1 MPCRPDG
8 LQSSVTAV
16 PYCGVYDQNGR
27 EVLANGLNRRIV
39 GYFTSWRTGAGGT
52 PSYLVNNI
60 PWDKITHV
68 NYAFAA
74 VDTATSKLALGT
86 GPDNPDTGM
95 TWPNNP
101 AAAMDASL
109 PYNGH
114 FNLLAQYKRKYPG
127 VKVMLS
133 VGGWAGSGGFY
144 TATTNADGSL
154 NSAGIDTLADSMV
167 VFLRKYPFF
176 DGIDI
181 DYEHP
186 TTNNEAGNPLDFAL
200 SKPRLAGLMKT
211 YNVLLERVRTKL
223 DNAAVADKKYYM
235 LTIAGSASA
244 WILRGEENLS
254 GLKYL
259 DYASL
264 MSYDLHGGWNQYVG
278 PNAAL
283 FDDGN
288 DAELRAGNA
297 YQFGNIGYLNT
308 DWSYRYY
315 RGALQAGRI
324 NIGVPYY
331 TRGWKNVNGG
341 TNGLWGTTA
350 LVNSTVTCAGV
361 KTCGEGAVGID
372 NLWHDLDTNGQPVPG
387 GGNPLWHALNLQN
400 AIVPDYLDAYKVTEK
415 TLTGTYAAHYSATM
429 AAPWLWNATKR
440 VFLSTET
447 AQSIDAKTK
456 YIVDNNIGGIMIWEL
471 AGDYAWH
478 ATKNG
483 GRGEYFM
490 GNTLTTNIFNAF
502 KLAGPY
508 GNLRAEGP
516 MPASSAKVSIELGG
530 WKMGDSNFPINPVM
544 TLTNKSTKTIP
555 GGTVVEFSYPVSAPA
570 NMSDQS
576 GYGLMVTLAGYTGPN
591 NIGGFKAN
599 FNKAKFTIPAWQSLP
614 PGGSLSL
621 TLNYQLPISG
631 PSAYV
636 ITVGGVRYALA
647 DEYPELPV
655 GLQ

>member
-1 MPCRPDG
+1 M
-8 LQSSVTAV
+8 
-16 PYCGVYDQNGR
+16 PYCGVYDANGR
-27 EVLANGLNRRIV
+27 EVLAHGLNRRIV
-39 GYFTSWRTGAGGT
+39 GYFTSWRTGVDGT

-74 VDTATSKLALGT
+74 VDPATSKLLIGS
-86 GPDNPDTGM
+86 GPTNPDTGLS
-95 TWPNNP
+95 WPNNP
-101 AAAMDASL
+101 AAAMDPSL
-109 PYNGH
+109 PYKGH
-114 FNLLAQYKRKYPG
+114 FNLLAQYKRKHPD
-127 VKVMLS
+127 VKIMLS

-167 VFLRKYPFF
+167 AFLRQYRFF

-186 TTNNEAGNPLDFAL
+186 TTNNEAGNPLDFNM
-200 SKPRLAGLMKT
+200 SKPRLAGLMKS

-223 DNAAVADKKYYM
+223 DTAAVADKKYYM

-297 YQFGNIGYLNT
+297 YQFANIGYLNV

-324 NIGVPYY
+324 NLGVPYY
-331 TRGWKNVNGG
+331 TRGWKNVTGG
-341 TNGLWGTTA
+341 TNGLWGTTG
-350 LVNSTVTCAGV
+350 LISSTVTCAGV

-372 NLWHDLDTNGQPVPG
+372 NLWHDLDSTGQAIPG
-387 GGNPLWHALNLQN
+387 GGNPLWHALNLEK
-400 AIVPDYLDAYKVTEK
+400 AILPDYLDAYKVTDK
-415 TLTGTYAAHYSATM
+415 TLRGTYQPNYSATM
-429 AAPWLWNATKR
+429 AAPWLWNPTTK

-447 AQSIDAKTK
+447 AQSMDAKAR
-456 YIVDNNIGGIMIWEL
+456 YIVDNNVGGIMIWEM
-471 AGDYAWH
+471 AGDYAWD
-478 ATKNG
+478 ASKNG
-483 GRGEYFM
+483 GKGQYVM
-490 GNTLTTNIFNAF
+490 GNTLTTNTFNTF
-502 KLAGPY
+502 KTAGPY
-508 GNLRAEGP
+508 GNKRAETAV
-516 MPASSAKVSIELGG
+516 PASSAKVSIEVGG
-530 WKMGDSNFPINPVM
+530 WKMGDSNYPINPVM
-544 TLTNKSTKTIP
+544 TVTNKSATTIP
-555 GGTVVEFSYPVSAPA
+555 GGSVVEFSYPVAAPA

-576 GYGLMVTLAGYTGPN
+576 GYGLKVIAAGYNGPN
-591 NIGGFKAN
+591 NIGGFKAT
-599 FNKAKFTIPAWQSLP
+599 FNRAQFTIPTWQALA
-614 PGGSLSL
+614 PGASVSL

-636 ITVGGVRYALA
+636 ITVGGKRYALA

-655 GLQ
+655 ALP

>member
-1 MPCRPDG
+1 MPN
-8 LQSSVTAV
+8 V
-16 PYCGVYDQNGR
+16 PYCGVYDANGR
-27 EVLANGLNRRIV
+27 EVLAHGLNRRIV
-39 GYFTSWRTGAGGT
+39 GYFTSWRTGKDGT

-74 VDTATSKLALGT
+74 VDPATSKLLLGS
-86 GPDNPDTGM
+86 GPANPDTGL
-95 TWPNNP
+95 TWPENP
-101 AAAMDASL
+101 AAAMDPSL
-109 PYNGH
+109 PYKGH
-114 FNLLAQYKRKYPG
+114 FNMLAQYKRKHPD
-127 VKVMLS
+127 VKIMLS

-167 VFLRKYPFF
+167 AFLRQYRFF

-186 TTNNEAGNPLDFAL
+186 TTNNEAGNPLDFGM
-200 SKPRLAGLMKT
+200 SKPRLAGLMKS

-223 DNAAVADKKYYM
+223 DTAAVADKKYYM

-297 YQFGNIGYLNT
+297 YQFANIGYLNV

-324 NIGVPYY
+324 NLGVPYY

-350 LVNSTVTCAGV
+350 LVSSTVTCAGV

-372 NLWHDLDTNGQPVPG
+372 NLWHDLDVNGQAIPG
-387 GGNPLWHALNLQN
+387 GGNPLWHALNLEK
-400 AIVPDYLDAYKVTEK
+400 AILPDYLDAYKVTDK
-415 TLTGTYAAHYSATM
+415 TLRGTYQPNYSATM
-429 AAPWLWNATKR
+429 AAPWLWNPTTR

-447 AQSIDAKTK
+447 AQSMDAKAR
-456 YIVDNNIGGIMIWEL
+456 YIVDNNVGGIMIWEM
-471 AGDYAWH
+471 AGDYAWD
-478 ATKNG
+478 ASKNG
-483 GRGEYFM
+483 GKGQYVM
-490 GNTLTTNIFNAF
+490 GNTLTTNTFNTF
-502 KLAGPY
+502 KAAGPY
-508 GNLRAEGP
+508 GNKRAETAV
-516 MPASSAKVSIELGG
+516 PASSAKVSIELGG
-530 WKMGDSNFPINPVM
+530 WKLGDSNFPINPVM
-544 TLTNKSTKTIP
+544 TVTNNSATTIP
-555 GGTVVEFSYPVSAPA
+555 GGSVVEFSYPVSAPA

-576 GYGLMVTLAGYTGPN
+576 GYGLKVTAAGYTGPN

-599 FNKAKFTIPAWQSLP
+599 FNRAQFTIPAWQALA
-614 PGGSLSL
+614 PGASVSL

-631 PSAYV
+631 PSNYA
-636 ITVGGVRYALA
+636 ITVGGKRYALA

-655 GLQ
+655 ALP

>member
-1 MPCRPDG
+1 MLATALAGRGRSSPTSLETPSQSPVRLLAAAAGCPPWSAATTYLAGDCATYGGKTYKAKWWTLNNVPGEQWGPWELRAMTVQETPTPPTPTPTPTPVPCRPDG

-27 EVLANGLNRRIV
+27 EILANGLNRRIV
-39 GYFTSWRTGAGGT
+39 GYVTSWHTGAGGT

-60 PWDKITHV
+60 PRDKITHV

-74 VDTATSKLALGT
+74 VDTTSAKLALGT
-86 GPDNPDTGM
+86 GPDNPDTGL

-109 PYNGH
+109 PYKGH

-127 VKVMLS
+127 VKIMLS

-144 TATTNADGSL
+144 TATTNGDGTL

-167 VFLRKYPFF
+167 AFLRQCTFC

-200 SKPRLAGLMKT
+200 SKPRQAGLMRN

-223 DNAAVADKKYYM
+223 DKAAVADKKYYM

-244 WILRGEENLS
+244 WILRGAENMS

-264 MSYDLHGGWNQYVG
+264 MSYDLHGGWNQHVG
-278 PNAAL
+278 PNAPL

-297 YQFGNIGYLNT
+297 YQFANIGYLNA

-315 RGALQAGRI
+315 HGALQAGRI

-331 TRGWKNVNGG
+331 TRSWKNVTGG

-350 LVNSTVTCAGV
+350 LVSSTVTCAGV

-372 NLWHDLDTNGQPVPG
+372 NVWHDLDSNGQPVPG

-400 AIVPDYLDAYKVTEK
+400 AIVPDYLDCAF
-415 TLTGTYAAHYSATM
+415 AWSAS
-429 AAPWLWNATKR
+429 R
-440 VFLSTET
+440 
-447 AQSIDAKTK
+447 
-456 YIVDNNIGGIMIWEL
+456 
-471 AGDYAWH
+471 
-478 ATKNG
+478 
-483 GRGEYFM
+483 R
-490 GNTLTTNIFNAF
+490 
-502 KLAGPY
+502 
-508 GNLRAEGP
+508 R
-516 MPASSAKVSIELGG
+516 SS
-530 WKMGDSNFPINPVM
+530 M
-544 TLTNKSTKTIP
+544 
-555 GGTVVEFSYPVSAPA
+555 
-570 NMSDQS
+570 
-576 GYGLMVTLAGYTGPN
+576 
-591 NIGGFKAN
+591 
-599 FNKAKFTIPAWQSLP
+599 
-614 PGGSLSL
+614 
-621 TLNYQLPISG
+621 
-631 PSAYV
+631 
-636 ITVGGVRYALA
+636 
-647 DEYPELPV
+647 
-655 GLQ
+655 